1 MRWNARLADEQ
12 LSGRVPMSRD
22 ARRFATTHW
31 TLILTARNL
40 SSSDA
45 RQALEDLC
53 RLYWYP
59 LYAFLRRQGYDAD
72 KAQDLTQGFFARLL
86 EKHYLDDVRP
96 ERGRF
101 RTFLLT
107 SLKHFALNEHDREQA
122 IKRGRGV
129 RVVPLEV
136 ETAEGLY
143 ALEPR
148 DDSTPESVFERR
160 WALTL
165 LDRAL
170 ARVRSEYAGVGK
182 EALFDRLR
190 PYLVREDD
198 ARPYIALGSELEMSE
213 GAIRVAVHRLRRRFA
228 AVLRDEI
235 ASTVSSDREVDEELK
250 YLSTVVRR

>member
-1 MRWNARLADEQ
+1 MGN
-12 LSGRVPMSRD
+12 MSRD
-22 ARRFATTHW
+22 ARQFVTTHW
-31 TLILTARNL
+31 TLVLAARNE
-40 SSSDA
+40 SSPDA
-45 RQALEDLC
+45 RQALEELC
-53 RLYWYP
+53 RMYWYP
-59 LYAFLRRQGYDAD
+59 LYAFLRRQGYDSD

-107 SLKHFALNEHDREQA
+107 SLKHFTLNEHDREQA

-129 RVVPLEV
+129 RVVPLEI

-148 DDSTPESVFERR
+148 DDVTPESLFERR

-165 LDRAL
+165 LDQAL
-170 ARVRSEYAGVGK
+170 ARVRREYVEAGK
-182 EALFDRLR
+182 ETLFDQLR

-198 ARPYIALGSELEMSE
+198 ARAYTELGPELGMSE

-228 AVLRDEI
+228 AVLRAQI
-235 ASTVSSDREVDEELK
+235 ANTVSSDQEIEAELE
-250 YLSTVVRR
+250 YLLAVVRR

>member
-1 MRWNARLADEQ
+1 ML
-12 LSGRVPMSRD
+12 MSKD
-22 ARRFATTHW
+22 ARRFATTRW
-31 TLILTARNL
+31 TLVLNARDA
-40 SSSDA
+40 SSPDA
-45 RQALEDLC
+45 RQALEALC
-53 RLYWYP
+53 AQYWYP
-59 LYAFLRRQGYDAD
+59 LYAFLRRQGYDAE

-129 RVVPLEV
+129 RIVPLEI
-136 ETAEGLY
+136 ETAEGVY

-148 DDSTPESVFERR
+148 DDMTPERLFERR

-165 LDRAL
+165 LDQSL
-170 ARVRSEYAGVGK
+170 SRVREEYAGAGK
-182 EALFDRLR
+182 AALFDRLR

-198 ARPYIALGSELEMSE
+198 AEPYTALGPELGMSD
-213 GAIRVAVHRLRRRFA
+213 GAVRVAVHRLRRRFA
-228 AVLRDEI
+228 ALLRAEI
-235 ASTVSSDREVDEELK
+235 ANTVSSEQEVEAELE